1 MKKITLTLEDLFNL
15 PTAVIYNPDS
25 FHTIYNVSIDS
36 RNIKKSSLFI
46 AIKGG
51 KFDGHN
57 FIKDAVGKGAS
68 ALMINKRKLKDL
80 DDFEI
85 PVITVEDTIK
95 ALGDLAKVWR
105 NKFEGKVIGIT
116 GSNGKTS
123 TKEILAVLL
132 SEKFKINKTIA
143 NNNNHIGV
151 PLTILSTTEKHTALI
166 CELGTNHFGEIEY
179 TSNILKPD
187 YALITNIGNSHIEF
201 LKNKKGVLKEKKALF
216 ESTVSNNGILFINND
231 DVFLRNIFSKY
242 PKRITYGFDDNSNVT
257 AQILGY
263 DEKGKAEIKIRS
275 NKKTIKNIL
284 PVYGEANA
292 KNYLASTAVAL
303 KLGLTKAQI
312 LNGTKKLSSVE
323 KRLTVK
329 KLKNIFLIDDSYN
342 ANPESMKYSLELL
355 GRIKLYKK
363 KIAVLGDMFELGIES
378 KKLHESLVKEIKKN
392 KIDAVYT
399 IGNAMKYLDNRLSA
413 AKIDHKHFNS
423 REKLKN
429 ILKKDLLQNSTVLVK
444 GSRGMKMEEFVKSII
459 SITEG

>member
-36 RNIKKSSLFI
+36 RSIKKSSLFI
-46 AIKGG
+46 AVKGE

-57 FIKDAVGKGAS
+57 FIKDAVVKGAS
-68 ALMINKRKLKDL
+68 AVMINKRKLKNL

-85 PVITVEDTIK
+85 TVITVDDTIK
-95 ALGDLAKVWR
+95 ALGNLAEIWR
-105 NKFEGKVIGIT
+105 SKFKGKVIGIT

-123 TKEILAVLL
+123 TKEMLAVLL
-132 SEKFKINKTIA
+132 SEKFKVNKTIA

-201 LKNKKGVLKEKKALF
+201 LKNKKGVLEEKQALF

-231 DVFLRNIFSKY
+231 DVYLRNIFSKY
-242 PKRITYGFDDNSNVT
+242 PKRITYGFNVDSNVT

-263 DEKGKAEIKIRS
+263 DEEGRAEIKIRS
-275 NKKTIKNIL
+275 GKKTIKNII

-292 KNYLASTAVAL
+292 KNYLASTAAAL
-303 KLGLTKAQI
+303 KLGLTKTQI

-342 ANPESMKYSLELL
+342 ANPESMKYSIELL
-355 GRIKLYKK
+355 GGIKLYKK
-363 KIAVLGDMFELGIES
+363 KIAVLGDMFELGNES
-378 KKLHESLVKEIKKN
+378 RKLHESLIKEIKKN
-392 KIDAVYT
+392 KIDAVY
-399 IGNAMKYLDNRLSA
+399 YNRQINEIIWI
-413 AKIDHKHFNS
+413 KNYPQQ
-423 REKLKN
+423 KLNIN
-429 ILKKDLLQNSTVLVK
+429 ILAQEKN
-444 GSRGMKMEEFVKSII
+444 
-459 SITEG
+459 